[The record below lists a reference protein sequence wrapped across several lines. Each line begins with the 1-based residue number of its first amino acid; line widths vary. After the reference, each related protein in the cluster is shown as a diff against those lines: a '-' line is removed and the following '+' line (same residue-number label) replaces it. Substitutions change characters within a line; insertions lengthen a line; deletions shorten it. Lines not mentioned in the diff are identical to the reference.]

1 MNGPFGHGPLHGPL
15 HEPPRDPP
23 HGSPPA
29 VDTLPL
35 PALSQAAAQ
44 AATRAYAWRRAF
56 EFDAAGVRRTVRWDY
71 TAQLAPGTPRHY
83 RFRFGPAAGWL
94 LLEARAERALIGD
107 GADDAV
113 PDVIRCALLA
123 DALAPLAAT
132 LEQAT
137 RQTLSLS
144 APEPGETFA
153 VPTSEEAA
161 ASPLRFVL
169 GVPDGAWH
177 AHGALLFDD
186 PRYLILACPTAP
198 PPPSLDA
205 HDFDTLP
212 VPLAFRIG
220 STRLTQRELASLQH
234 GDIIAIEQWKS
245 AGAGLVCRAATPGA
259 RGLALSARVIG
270 ARITIDDIQTS
281 EAPSMNSSPPPEPT
295 DGGTD
300 GTHDDTRTGNTGS
313 AGTSVLDALEVDAAF
328 ELERRT
334 LTLAQLK
341 AMQPGFVIELD
352 QPLNQSVIRILAN
365 GMEVGTGHL
374 IAVGNKLGVRVSTLG
389 PAARGA
395 DAERDDG

>member
-1 MNGPFGHGPLHGPL
+1 MNGPFARGASIHGPA
-15 HEPPRDPP
+15 
-23 HGSPPA
+23 PA
-29 VDTLPL
+29 DDMLPL
-35 PALSQAAAQ
+35 PAMSGAAAQ
-44 AATRAYAWRRAF
+44 AASRAYSWRRGF
-56 EFDAAGVRRTVRWDY
+56 EFDAGGARRTVRWDY
-71 TAQLAPGTPRHY
+71 TARLAPGTPRRY

-94 LLEARAERALIGD
+94 LLETRAERALIGD

-123 DALAPLAAT
+123 DALAPLAAV

-137 RQTLSLS
+137 RQTLSVA
-144 APEPGETFA
+144 APEPGEA
-153 VPTSEEAA
+153 PPPIAQEIEAPVRNGDGEPAEA

-186 PRYLILACPTAP
+186 PRYLILACPAAP
-198 PPPSLDA
+198 PPPALDT
-205 HDFDTLP
+205 HDFDALP

-220 STRLTQRELASLQH
+220 STRLTQREFASLQH

-245 AGAGLVCRAATPGA
+245 AGAGLVCRATTPGG
-259 RGLALSARVIG
+259 RGLALAARVVG
-270 ARITIDDIQTS
+270 SRITIDDIQTS
-281 EAPSMNSSPPPEPT
+281 EAPSMNPSTPPEPPS
-295 DGGTD
+295 DGGAD
-300 GTHDDTRTGNTGS
+300 SGKGPH
-313 AGTSVLDALEVDAAF
+313 ASVLDALEVDASF

-389 PAARGA
+389 GNAPDAN
-395 DAERDDG
+395 AERDDG

>member
-1 MNGPFGHGPLHGPL
+1 M
-15 HEPPRDPP
+15 
-23 HGSPPA
+23 S
-29 VDTLPL
+29 TL
-35 PALSQAAAQ
+35 AAQ
-44 AATRAYAWRRAF
+44 AASRAYSWRRRF
-56 EFDAAGVRRTVRWDY
+56 EFDAGGARRTVRWDY
-71 TAQLAPGTPRHY
+71 AARLAPGTPRRY

-94 LLEARAERALIGD
+94 LIETRAERALIGE

-123 DALAPLAAT
+123 DALAPLAAA

-137 RQTLSLS
+137 RQTLSLV
-144 APEPGETFA
+144 APEPGEA
-153 VPTSEEAA
+153 PADNGEPDEA

-169 GVPDGAWH
+169 GVPDGAWR

-186 PRYLILACPTAP
+186 PRYLILACPSAP
-198 PPPSLDA
+198 PPPALDA
-205 HDFDTLP
+205 HDFDALP

-220 STRLTQRELASLQH
+220 STRLTQREFASLQH

-245 AGAGLVCRAATPGA
+245 AGAGLVCRATTPGV
-259 RGLALSARVIG
+259 RGLALAARVVG
-270 ARITIDDIQTS
+270 SRITIDDIQSS
-281 EAPSMNSSPPPEPT
+281 EAPSMNASPPSEPAAEG
-295 DGGTD
+295 DNDSGK
-300 GTHDDTRTGNTGS
+300 GS
-313 AGTSVLDALEVDAAF
+313 HASVLDALEVDAAF

-389 PAARGA
+389 GNAP
-395 DAERDDG
+395 DAHPDRDDG